1 MTPEE
6 KIKICALCQNR
17 KMSLQKGIVCGLT
30 DEKPQFEEA
39 CESYLVDEKEVAI
52 EKERLEDEEHEIG
65 ENNTPAP
72 EDGALPGA
80 GWFKTIAILSILNIA
95 LYFIDVSFIFGLAS
109 TQLLQA
115 ASDIRLINPIVGVF
129 GMIAIPA
136 FFYLTWWLTA
146 KKGYK
151 LCYNVG
157 YAIYALDT
165 VLLVLL
171 MMQSGE
177 KSLLIPELIFHAIAL
192 LIGFNIFKVNS
203 SSSQSNSF
211 SNSTHKLLYLLAAGV
226 AALISV
232 ASLTAFTENQE
243 LTEDNIEAYIEICNE
258 ELPQDLGNGMTQTKM
273 YLDGKC
279 IVYECEIEGTGYL
292 MLDEYSLF
300 LAEANGKTEILSSLP
315 QDYQT
320 DEDFRMLVD
329 FMLEYEYSIKY
340 VYKAAPLYKNGAS
353 KVLYSITITPADLRL
368 YLK

>member
-17 KMSLQKGIVCGLT
+17 KMNLQKGIVCGLT

-52 EKERLEDEEHEIG
+52 EKERLEDNEHELG
-65 ENNTPAP
+65 EHNTPEV

-80 GWFKTIAILSILNIA
+80 GWFKTIAILSILNIL

-109 TQLLQA
+109 TQLLQL
-115 ASDIRLINPIVGVF
+115 ASEIRIINPIVGVF
-129 GMIAIPA
+129 GMVAIPA
-136 FFYLTWWLTA
+136 FFYLTWWLTS

-157 YAIYALDT
+157 YALYALDA

-171 MMQSGE
+171 MMESGE
-177 KSLLIPELIFHAIAL
+177 KSILIPDLIFHAIAL
-192 LIGFNIFKVNS
+192 LLGFNIFKVNS
-203 SSSQSNSF
+203 RGCQSNSF
-211 SNSTHKLLYLLAAGV
+211 SNASHKLLYLLAAGV

-232 ASLTAFTENQE
+232 ASLTAFTENQG
-243 LTEDNIEAYIEICNE
+243 LSEDNIEAYIELCNE
-258 ELPQDLGNGMTQTKM
+258 DLPQDLGNGVTQTQV

-292 MLDEYSLF
+292 MLDEYSLS

-320 DEDFRMLVD
+320 DEEIRTLVD

-368 YLK
+368 YL

>member
-6 KIKICALCQNR
+6 KINICALCQNR
-17 KMSLQKGIVCGLT
+17 KMNLQKGIVCGLT
-30 DEKPQFEEA
+30 DEKPQFEES
-39 CESYLVDEKEVAI
+39 CESYLMDEKEVAI
-52 EKERLEDEEHEIG
+52 EKERLEDDEHELG
-65 ENNTPAP
+65 EHNTPEV

-80 GWFKTIAILSILNIA
+80 GWFKTIAILSILNIL

-109 TQLLQA
+109 TQLLQL
-115 ASDIRLINPIVGVF
+115 ASEIRIINPIVGVF
-129 GMIAIPA
+129 GMVAIPA
-136 FFYLTWWLTA
+136 FFYLTWWLTS

-157 YAIYALDT
+157 YALYALDA

-171 MMQSGE
+171 MIESGE
-177 KSLLIPELIFHAIAL
+177 KSILIPDLIFHAIAL
-192 LIGFNIFKVNS
+192 LLGFNIFKVNS
-203 SSSQSNSF
+203 RGCQSNSF
-211 SNSTHKLLYLLAAGV
+211 SNSSHKLLYLLAAGV

-243 LTEDNIEAYIEICNE
+243 LSEDNIEAYVELCNE
-258 ELPQDLGNGMTQTKM
+258 DLPQDLGNGVTQTQV
-273 YLDGKC
+273 YLEGKC
-279 IVYECEIEGTGYL
+279 IVYECEVGGSGYL

-320 DEDFRMLVD
+320 DEEFRVLVD

-340 VYKAAPLYKNGAS
+340 VYKAAPLFKNGTS

-368 YLK
+368 YL